1 MIYLLTSVVL
11 FSINNVLWSI
21 YAQRINT
28 FELIRNRAVF
38 TALLVG
44 IIYLLAVSLYSLP
57 IHSAVLVEV
66 FYVSIVGFVGLYFLV
81 LGFKYG
87 TILQFSVYSLLT
99 AFGIGIVSQYKN
111 IMDLQHN
118 VLSLAFIALGY
129 LTFSYYQF
137 YNTGDVKNQIKAHLY
152 FILAHVFFGVLVFLQ
167 WTYLTKV
174 SSIELAFLQ
183 EIVVL
188 LLSSI
193 LVLKANSKKI
203 VPIEFKLHWSQY
215 LLLAVPI
222 SAAVLL
228 NLQGLKATNPFFA
241 ALIGLLTPLL
251 TVVIGVFITK
261 ETIKPLAILG
271 FIIMF
276 VGFCLFFI

>member
-1 MIYLLTSVVL
+1 MIYLLASVIL

-38 TALLVG
+38 TTLLVG
-44 IIYLLAVSLYSLP
+44 VIYLLAVSFYSLP
-57 IHSAVLVEV
+57 THSTVLLEV

-111 IMDLQHN
+111 ITNLQHN

-137 YNTGDVKNQIKAHLY
+137 YKTGDVKNQIKAHAY
-152 FILAHVFFGVLVFLQ
+152 FILAHVFFGILVFLQ

-174 SSIELAFLQ
+174 SSIELAFVQ

-193 LVLKANSKKI
+193 LVLKTPRKKTVSI
-203 VPIEFKLHWSQY
+203 KFHWVQY
-215 LLLAVPI
+215 MLLAVPI

-228 NLQGLKATNPFFA
+228 NLQGLKATNPFYS
-241 ALIGLLTPLL
+241 ALIGLLTPFL
-251 TVVIGVFITK
+251 TVVFGCFITK
-261 ETIKPLAILG
+261 EPIKPLAILG